1 MKRYIFSALIII
13 IGLLVLFAP
22 FGFAHVCP
30 PKAEGGFMK
39 CHWMGEAVRLLGG
52 LIALSGLAF
61 FICKKSR
68 FGISVYNIG
77 TGVGLILLETLV
89 IGTCKHSNMSCNVYT
104 KPIVI
109 LLAIAL
115 IAVSLVYVFLSRKE
129 KVE

>member
-1 MKRYIFSALIII
+1 
-13 IGLLVLFAP
+13 
-22 FGFAHVCP
+22 
-30 PKAEGGFMK
+30 MK

-77 TGVGLILLETLV
+77 TGVSLILLETLV

>member
-1 MKRYIFSALIII
+1 MKTDTKK
-13 IGLLVLFAP
+13 
-22 FGFAHVCP
+22 HVNIQD
-30 PKAEGGFMK
+30 KNTQQEYYT
-39 CHWMGEAVRLLGG
+39 
-52 LIALSGLAF
+52 LAF

-77 TGVGLILLETLV
+77 TGLSLILLETLV
-89 IGTCKHSNMSCNVYT
+89 IGTCKHPNMSCNVYT

-109 LLAIAL
+109 LLAIVL